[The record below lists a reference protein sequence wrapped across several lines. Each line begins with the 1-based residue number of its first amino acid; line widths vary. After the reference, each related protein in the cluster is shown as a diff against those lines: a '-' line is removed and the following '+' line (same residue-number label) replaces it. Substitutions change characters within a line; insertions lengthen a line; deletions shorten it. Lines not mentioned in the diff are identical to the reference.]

1 MIRPAPPR
9 RTFEWT
15 VIAFTGFCIALL
27 YGLVASDHLLRS
39 TAESGAGLSSKS
51 PRPAAVK
58 SRKSSW
64 ILPKPIMVQYVAPS
78 VKLRDVFDGIDYRL
92 DGVRRHGEVPRLFF
106 VSLPA
111 DLQRIRQPGERKAMF
126 IKTTLPLI
134 LHANEII
141 RFERAKITALRDR
154 AAEGDALNKE
164 EQAWL
169 GRVSDEYGLE
179 KPSFARLLRRVDV
192 IPPSLALAQAA
203 EESGWGT
210 SRFAHEGNAIFG
222 QRTWPHHG
230 RDGIVP
236 EQRNAGETFKV
247 RMFEQLIDGVRSYAR
262 NLNGHFAYDDF
273 RRAREAQR
281 NRGDRPGGYALAGTL
296 SKYSERGEEYVET
309 IRTIIRVNGLQVFD
323 RARLRDRFAVDDGQ
337 TPDA

>member
-15 VIAFTGFCIALL
+15 VIAFTGLCIALL
-27 YGLVASDHLLRS
+27 YGLVVADHLARD
-39 TAESGAGLSSKS
+39 AGGQGTGISSKTPSS
-51 PRPAAVK
+51 PGGKA
-58 SRKSSW
+58 RKSSW
-64 ILPKPIMVQYVAPS
+64 LLPRPVMVQYVAPS
-78 VKLRDVFDGIDYRL
+78 VRLRDVFDGIDYRL

-126 IKTTLPLI
+126 IKTALPLV

-141 RFERAKITALRDR
+141 RHERARITSLRDK
-154 AAEGDALNKE
+154 AAEGLELDAE
-164 EQAWL
+164 ERAWL
-169 GRVSDEYGLE
+169 ERVAREYGIE

-222 QRTWPHHG
+222 QRTWRRH
-230 RDGIVP
+230 DGIVP
-236 EQRNAGETFKV
+236 EQRSEGETFKV
-247 RMFEQLIDGVRSYAR
+247 RTFGQLIDGVRSYTR
-262 NLNGHFAYDDF
+262 NLNSHFAYDEF

-281 NRGDRPGGYALAGTL
+281 IRGERPDGYALAEAL
-296 SKYSERGEEYVET
+296 SRYSERGEDYVET
-309 IRTIIRVNGLQVFD
+309 IRTIIRVNGLRAFD
-323 RARLRDRFAVDDGQ
+323 RSRLRDRLAAEDGR

>member
-15 VIAFTGFCIALL
+15 VIAFTGFCVAVL
-27 YGLVASDHLLRS
+27 YGLAVSDHLARDAGGVGRGHSS
-39 TAESGAGLSSKS
+39 TAPSS
-51 PRPAAVK
+51 PDVK
-58 SRKSSW
+58 VRKSSW
-64 ILPKPIMVQYVAPS
+64 LLPKPVLVQYVAPS
-78 VKLRDVFDGIDYRL
+78 VKLRDVFDGINYRL

-126 IKTTLPLI
+126 IKTALPLI

-141 RFERAKITALRDR
+141 RFERARITALRDK
-154 AAEGDALNKE
+154 AAEGMELDEAE
-164 EQAWL
+164 TAWL
-169 GRVSDEYGLE
+169 ERVADEYGLE

-222 QRTWPHHG
+222 QRTWRRHS
-230 RDGIVP
+230 GIVP
-236 EQRNAGETFKV
+236 EQRGEGETFKV
-247 RMFEQLIDGVRSYAR
+247 RVFEQLIDGVRSYTR
-262 NLNGHFAYDDF
+262 NLNGHFAYDEF

-281 NRGDRPGGYALAGTL
+281 NRGARPDGYALAAAL
-296 SKYSERGEEYVET
+296 SKYSERGDNYIET
-309 IRTIIRVNGLQVFD
+309 IRTIIRVNGLRAFD
-323 RARLRDRFAVDDGQ
+323 GARLRDRLMSEDGQ